1 MLRKS
6 DPLYGHWFF
15 TFYYEALAESFTVLH
30 PEFRPESED
39 AIDRLLSYEATV

>member
-6 DPLYGHWFF
+6 DPLYGYWWF
-15 TFYYEALAESFTVLH
+15 TFYYEALAESLAVLH

-39 AIDRLLSYEATV
+39 AIDRLLSYDAVV

>member
-6 DPLYGHWFF
+6 DPLYGHWFI

-39 AIDRLLSYEATV
+39 AIDLLLSYEAVV